1 MQEVLTDGHRWLGYL
16 MLVLVVAS
24 VVVAMV
30 RARNTSRYDEGLPR
44 LVGLVLAV
52 QLVYGVV
59 VYGIGGYWDAA
70 PLQAYVH
77 PVLMLA
83 AVGLAGVATARAG
96 RAERP
101 EVAWNM
107 IARFHGFALLAVVLG
122 IGAASMA

>member
-1 MQEVLTDGHRWLGYL
+1 MLEVLVDGHRWLGYL
-16 MLVLVVAS
+16 MFVLVIAS

-30 RARNTSRYDEGLPR
+30 RARNTARYDEGLPR
-44 LVGLVLAV
+44 LVGLVLALQV
-52 QLVYGVV
+52 VYGLV

-77 PVLMLA
+77 PLLMVG

-96 RAERP
+96 RAARP
-101 EVAWNM
+101 DVAWNT
-107 IARFHGFALLAVVLG
+107 IARFHGIALLLVVLG